1 MKRSTNIILL
11 IIVLILLILTGWA
24 LFKRTISSS
33 ESTDNTI
40 KDSVECVIA
49 DNGSYSCIPEGS
61 CQVTETED
69 GVRLCMP
76 IYKK

>member
-1 MKRSTNIILL
+1 MKQRTNLILL
-11 IIVLILLILTGWA
+11 AVVLILLIITGWA

-33 ESTDNTI
+33 ESTDNPM
-40 KDSVECVIA
+40 KDSVECIIE

-69 GVRLCMP
+69 GVKLCMP
-76 IYKK
+76 KYKA

>member
-1 MKRSTNIILL
+1 MNRKTTLILL
-11 IIVLILLILTGWA
+11 AIVLILLILTGWA

-33 ESTDNTI
+33 ESTDNSM
-40 KDSVECVIA
+40 KDSVECIIA

-61 CQVTETED
+61 CQVTEMED

-76 IYKK
+76 IYK